1 MNAFLFRLIGR
12 FGMLV
17 GMLLGVSGITG
28 AQILTKPVKLI
39 VPYAAAGP
47 GDAAARILAD
57 GISPILGVPVVVENR
72 PGATGKIAVD
82 AVKNAEPDGYTLFVG
97 GSPQMVLMP
106 ILESGAKKSPF
117 EELRMISMF
126 TDYDIVFMAGEQSG
140 IKTMKQLVAKMQ
152 VKNNDVSFAS
162 IGLPHLTPPGL
173 AFLVMAKS
181 TGGTAQAINYKG
193 QAPGTLDMLAGR
205 ITFAAYSLTGM
216 LQYFESG
223 KIVPLAVASPHRL
236 NALPNV
242 PTMAELGYAEFAA
255 ANNWQPWIALA
266 APAKTADSVVSLLN
280 RAVAQAAQA
289 SEFKAKLARSGLNAR
304 QIIPADQGQAAWREE
319 FEKLSS
325 TLKRFDIRAGDEAR

>member
-1 MNAFLFRLIGR
+1 MHSIWSRWVNR
-12 FGMLV
+12 FGLLACLTLGAV
-17 GMLLGVSGITG
+17 GVAG
-28 AQILTKPVKLI
+28 AQTLTRPVKLI

-82 AVKNAEPDGYTLFVG
+82 AVKNAEPDGHTLFVG

-106 ILESGAKKSPF
+106 LLDTGAKKKPF

-140 IKTMKQLVAKMQ
+140 LKTMKQLVQKMQ

-162 IGLPHLTPPGL
+162 IGQPHLTPPGL

-181 TGGTAQAINYKG
+181 TGGTAQAVNYKG

-216 LQYFESG
+216 MQYIESG
-223 KIVPLAVASPHRL
+223 KIVPLAVAAPQRL
-236 NALPNV
+236 QALPNV

-266 APAKTADSVVSLLN
+266 APAKTPDSIVNLLN

-289 SEFKAKLARSGLNAR
+289 PEFKAKLARSGLNAHA
-304 QIIPADQGQAAWREE
+304 IVPAEQGQTAWREE
-319 FEKLSS
+319 FDKLSQ
-325 TLKRFDIRAGDEAR
+325 TLKRFDIKAGDEAR

>member
-1 MNAFLFRLIGR
+1 MRASFSKLAFRIGMTVCLLFGAA
-12 FGMLV
+12 GMA
-17 GMLLGVSGITG
+17 G
-28 AQILTKPVKLI
+28 AQTLTKPVKLI
-39 VPYAAAGP
+39 VPYAPAGP
-47 GDAAARILAD
+47 GDAAARILAE

-72 PGATGKIAVD
+72 SGATGKIAVD

-106 ILESGAKKSPF
+106 LLETGAKKKPF

-126 TDYDIVFMAGEQSG
+126 TDYDIVFMAAEQSG
-140 IKTMKQLVAKMQ
+140 IKTMKQLVEKMQ

-162 IGLPHLTPPGL
+162 IGQPHLTPPGL

-216 LQYFESG
+216 LQYIESG

-236 NALPNV
+236 GALPNV
-242 PTMAELGYAEFAA
+242 PTMGELGYAEFVA

-266 APAKTADSVVSLLN
+266 APAKTPDSIVNLLN

-289 SEFKAKLARSGLNAR
+289 PEFKARLARSGLNAH
-304 QIIPADQGQAAWREE
+304 QIVSAEQGQAAWREE
-319 FEKLSS
+319 FDKLSN